1 MEKTISERRDFFQKM
16 VTIALP
22 VVFQSLLTNS
32 LSFVDTLMIGQ
43 LGESS
48 IAAVALGN
56 QMFFLI
62 SVLFFGVCSGSAIF
76 LSQYWGA
83 KNETNIQRVLGLSFS
98 LAGASALLFALASL
112 FIPRQIMH
120 IFTTEAEVVNQGI
133 AYLRIV
139 GISYLF
145 TAISQVLAT
154 ALRVIGYAKIPLQV
168 ALFSLTLNA
177 GGNYLLIFGIGPFP
191 ELGVAG
197 AATATTISRLVEVIA
212 LLWIVYHRHPV
223 IAIRSREAF
232 RWNKTFLL
240 HIIPTSMPVIINE
253 FFWALGMATYKVAYS
268 KMGIEAIASIN
279 VAESV
284 GNLFFVLMMG
294 ISNATLIMI
303 GVKIGEK
310 QRLLAL
316 LYARRF
322 ITTALLVGLT
332 MGIFEFL
339 FAPLFTSFFNISDR
353 VRELA
358 IYCLSINAALLPIKS
373 INMVIIVG
381 ILRSGGDTKYS
392 MFAEMFGV
400 WAVGVPLA
408 FIGVFLLHLNTWQ
421 LYLLLGMEEVTKL
434 FIGLYRIK
442 REAWINDLTATFH

>member
-1 MEKTISERRDFFQKM
+1 METIHSERREFFQKM
-16 VTIALP
+16 VSIALP

-32 LSFVDTLMIGQ
+32 LSFVDTVMIGQ
-43 LGESS
+43 LGEAS

-76 LSQYWGA
+76 LAQYWGA
-83 KNETNIQRVLGLSFS
+83 KNETNIQRVLGLSLS
-98 LAGASALLFALASL
+98 IAGTGALLFALAS
-112 FIPRQIMH
+112 FFMPRQIMH
-120 IFTTEAEVVNQGI
+120 IFTSESEVVNQGI
-133 AYLRIV
+133 SYLQIV
-139 GISYLF
+139 AISYLF

-154 ALRVIGYAKIPLQV
+154 ALRVIGFAKTPLKV
-168 ALFSLTLNA
+168 AIFSLTLNA

-191 ELGVAG
+191 ELGVIG
-197 AATATTISRLVEVIA
+197 AALATTVSRMVEVLA
-212 LLWIVYHRHPV
+212 LLWIVYHHHPI
-223 IAIRSREAF
+223 IAIKSKSAF
-232 RWNKTFLL
+232 HWNKAFLL
-240 HIIPTSMPVIINE
+240 HIVPTSLPVIINE

-294 ISNATLIMI
+294 VSNATLIMI

-310 QRLLAL
+310 QIDHAR
-316 LYARRF
+316 LYAKRF
-322 ITTALLVGLT
+322 ITTALLVGIA
-332 MGIFEFL
+332 MGCFEFF
-339 FAPLFTSFFNISDR
+339 FAPLFTSFFNISDH
-353 VRELA
+353 VRQLA
-358 IYCLSINAALLPIKS
+358 IYCLSINAFLLPIKS

-381 ILRSGGDTKYS
+381 VLRSGGDTKYS

-408 FIGVFLLHLNTWQ
+408 FIGVFFLHLNTYE

-434 FIGLYRIK
+434 FLGLHRIK
-442 REAWINDLTATFH
+442 RGTWINDLTATIH

>member
-1 MEKTISERRDFFQKM
+1 M

-76 LSQYWGA
+76 LSQYWGGA
-83 KNETNIQRVLGLSFS
+83 KNETNIQWVLGLSIT
-98 LAGASALLFALASL
+98 LAGSSALLFALASL
-112 FIPRQIMH
+112 FIPPRQIMH
-120 IFTTEAEVVNQGI
+120 IFTTESEVVSQGI
-133 AYLRIV
+133 SYLRIV

-145 TAISQVLAT
+145 TAISQVIAT
-154 ALRVIGYAKIPLQV
+154 ALRVIGYAKTPLKV

-177 GGNYLLIFGIGPFP
+177 VGNYLLIFGIGPFP

-197 AATATTISRLVEVIA
+197 AAIATTISRLVEVIA

-223 IAIRSREAF
+223 IAIKNREAF
-232 RWNKTFLL
+232 HWNKTFLL
-240 HIIPTSMPVIINE
+240 HIIPPTSLPVIINE

-294 ISNATLIMI
+294 VSNATLIMI
-303 GVKIGEK
+303 GGVKIGGEK
-310 QRLLAL
+310 QRHLAL
-316 LYARRF
+316 LYAKRF
-322 ITTALLVGLT
+322 ITTAFLVGGLA
-332 MGIFEFL
+332 MGVFEVL
-339 FAPLFTSFFNISDR
+339 FAPPLFTSFFNISDR
-353 VRELA
+353 VRMMA

-392 MFAEMFGV
+392 MFAEMFGGV
-400 WAVGVPLA
+400 WAVGGVPLA
-408 FIGVFLLHLNTWQ
+408 FIGVYLLHLNTWQ

>member
-1 MEKTISERRDFFQKM
+1 METTISERREFYQKM

-32 LSFVDTLMIGQ
+32 LSFVDTVMIGQ

-62 SVLFFGVCSGSAIF
+62 SVLFFGVSSGSAIF

-83 KNETNIQRVLGLSFS
+83 KNETNIQRVLGLSFA
-98 LAGASALLFALASL
+98 LAGTGALLFALASL
-112 FIPRQIMH
+112 FMPRQIMH
-120 IFTTEAEVVNQGI
+120 IFTTESEVVNQGI

-145 TAISQVLAT
+145 TAISQILAT

-197 AATATTISRLVEVIA
+197 AAIATTISRLVEVLA
-212 LLWIVYHRHPV
+212 LLWIVYHHHPV
-223 IAIRSREAF
+223 IAIKNRDAF
-232 RWNKTFLL
+232 RWNKTFLM
-240 HIIPTSMPVIINE
+240 HIIPTSLPVIINE

-294 ISNATLIMI
+294 VSNASLIMI

-310 QRLLAL
+310 QRHLAL
-316 LYARRF
+316 LYAKRF
-322 ITTALLVGLT
+322 ITTAILVGLA
-332 MGIFEFL
+332 MGVFEFL
-339 FAPLFTSFFNISDR
+339 FAPLFTSFFNISER
-353 VRELA
+353 VRQMA
-358 IYCLSINAALLPIKS
+358 IYCLSINAVLLPIKS

-381 ILRSGGDTKYS
+381 VLRSGGDTKYS

-400 WAVGVPLA
+400 WAIGVPLA

-421 LYLLLGMEEVTKL
+421 LYLLLGMEEITKL
-434 FIGLYRIK
+434 FLGLYRIK